1 MKRYEGGALLIN
13 TILAGAFF
21 ISSIM
26 AATGY
31 CDPCSVNN
39 TARVEAE
46 QRHWDM
52 EAMRFLYCD
61 QCYPSTTIE
70 DQRLYSPVQTDS
82 QGPENGSFEYWR
94 SKGDEFYLNGNY
106 EEAASAYSEALKL
119 QNYSEVRLNLANC
132 LYFLG
137 RYQDALGYY
146 DSVLAEDTQD
156 ESALQGRVQSLLAL
170 NRTAEANIAQE
181 TLNLLIGRNVTRI
194 GSTSNIVTVGDH

>member
-1 MKRYEGGALLIN
+1 M
-13 TILAGAFF
+13 
-21 ISSIM
+21 
-26 AATGY
+26 
-31 CDPCSVNN
+31 
-39 TARVEAE
+39 
-46 QRHWDM
+46 
-52 EAMRFLYCD
+52 
-61 QCYPSTTIE
+61 
-70 DQRLYSPVQTDS
+70 
-82 QGPENGSFEYWR
+82 
-94 SKGDEFYLNGNY
+94 
-106 EEAASAYSEALKL
+106 KL